1 MVSNCAYVGAVDIGD
16 GSSSA
21 VETTDFSDEN
31 QEDAELFS
39 DSSEQTPEAEEE
51 EAARPATATEKVKV
65 GIKGSYLAA
74 SQAVL
79 DRLNQIRREAY
90 EEGVQDP
97 RDSSKKLTMADYVP
111 LKWSSDLEYIARIRS
126 AEASVRRDHLRPCN
140 MWPESI
146 WAPGGTTSY
155 AENLAWSSAN
165 DMLYGINQWYGE
177 KNDWVNQ
184 TGRTTGHYECLISPA
199 YQYIAVS
206 SFLNDETGWNTTS
219 AEFCMDSRM
228 GSKDESMSSVS
239 GTTVQ
244 PIDVDKTKISAEINL
259 PNASLEEG
267 KTAQASYKLIYTAS
281 NSICYPAGNGTVQW
295 SSADDSI
302 VSVDQNGKLT
312 AKKAGTTTIT
322 LKIGDISAQ
331 KEVTVTAKVAP
342 QPTATPKPTETP
354 EPTATPKPTQ
364 EPVKKPKNTTS
375 LKTKSSKKKTLV
387 VSWKPAKSVS
397 GYQVQYSLY
406 KNMKKAKTKTANSK
420 TSKVTIKNLNSK
432 KNYYVRIRTYK
443 TVNGKRYY
451 SGWSSVRKLKVK

>member
-16 GSSSA
+16 DSSSA

-51 EAARPATATEKVKV
+51 EAARPAAATEKVKV

-111 LKWSSDLEYIARIRS
+111 LKWASDLEYIARIRS

-244 PIDVDKTKISAEINL
+244 TIDVDKTQISAEIGL
-259 PNASLEEG
+259 PDTSLEEG
-267 KTAQASYKLIYTAS
+267 KTANATFKLIYKKS
-281 NSICYPAGNGTVQW
+281 NSSCYPVDSVQW
-295 SSADDSI
+295 LSADDSI
-302 VSVDQNGKLT
+302 VSVDPNGKLT

-342 QPTATPKPTETP
+342 QPTATPKPTATP
-354 EPTATPKPTQ
+354 RPTATPKPTQ

-387 VSWKPAKSVS
+387 VSWKPVKSVS